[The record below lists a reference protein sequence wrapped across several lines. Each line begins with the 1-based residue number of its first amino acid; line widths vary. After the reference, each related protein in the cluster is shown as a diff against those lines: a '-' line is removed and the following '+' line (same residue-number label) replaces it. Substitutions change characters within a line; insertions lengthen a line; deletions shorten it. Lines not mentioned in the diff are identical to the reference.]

1 MGHRIVSFLNILIF
15 LLIAGLLAASA
26 VLAAPAPAGDHLA
39 ISGLVTDPMGKG
51 LKEVEVEVLVNGQ
64 HVKPTGK
71 EAEISTGKPGG
82 FVADFILPPGTLP
95 AAKVEVKAAKPSWK
109 AIPATPVKVVD
120 AGVDAQGN
128 KLFQAARNLTLN
140 RTTTPGFWI
149 ASLILLLVYV
159 VISLELMHRTLVSFL
174 GAALIIFIT
183 YTLGTWDKSFYIIS
197 FDDAIAA
204 IDLNV
209 IFLLMGMM
217 IFVGVMKKTG
227 MFQFL
232 AYKAYALAK
241 GNVFVLVFILQVI
254 TAVVSAFL
262 DNVTTMLLMIPVTI
276 EIAVTLKINP
286 LVLLIPEVFASNVG
300 GTATLIGDPPNILI
314 GSYAGLTFGQFVA
327 NLALVCAGCLIVTS
341 FFYLWWYKK
350 DYLKAEVK
358 DIPRTIAYLKEEY
371 QITNKK
377 LTIQSLMLL
386 GFTIL
391 LFALHGLLHMPVSI
405 AALIGSLVLLAIS
418 GEDIVEMLEHEVEW
432 PTLVFFIGLFMVIA
446 GAEETGLIQMI
457 ANWVKDLSGG
467 NLTTAI
473 ILVLWVSAIA
483 SAFIDNIPFTATML
497 PIIAFLNQTI
507 PGAES
512 GVLWWSLALGA
523 CLGGN
528 GTMIGASANVVTVG
542 LAEKAGYHISFIDL
556 HEGLLVAHDD
566 HGCHCHGLSAD
577 RLLRPEILRFWTKEP
592 YRTNSKA
599 SSEGRIS
606 RPGEAWPGSET

>member
-1 MGHRIVSFLNILIF
+1 LTFLV
-15 LLIAGLLAASA
+15 IAGLLAASA
-26 VLAAPAPAGDHLA
+26 VAAAPAPAPGDRLS

-64 HVKPTGK
+64 HVKPVGK
-71 EAEISTGKPGG
+71 DAEITTGKPGG
-82 FVADFILPPGTLP
+82 FVADFNLPAGTLP

-109 AIPATPVKVVD
+109 AIPATPVKVVE
-120 AGVDAQGN
+120 AGADAQGN
-128 KLFQAARNLTLN
+128 KLFQAAQNLTLN
-140 RTTTPGFWI
+140 RTATAGFWI

-197 FDDAIAA
+197 FDEAIGA

-232 AYKAYALAK
+232 AYKAYAMAK

-327 NLALVCAGCLIVTS
+327 NLALVCAGCLVVTS

-371 QITNKK
+371 QITNMK

-391 LFALHGLLHMPVSI
+391 LFALHGLLHMPVSV

-432 PTLVFFIGLFMVIA
+432 PTLIFFIGLFMVIA

-512 GVLWWSLALGA
+512 GVLWWALALGA

-542 LAEKAGYHISFIDL
+542 LAEKAGYHISFITYMKACWWPMMITVTIAMVY
-556 HEGLLVAHDD
+556 LLIA
-566 HGCHCHGLSAD
+566 
-577 RLLRPEILRFWTKEP
+577 
-592 YRTNSKA
+592 Y
-599 SSEGRIS
+599 
-606 RPGEAWPGSET
+606 